1 MNPSSILVISVARI
15 GDTILL
21 TPCLKAIKTRYP
33 TAKLTVLAHPKRME
47 ILENLEFIDHLAP
60 ISKHQTMWRGWL
72 PGKTY
77 DTALVYGRD
86 VALIR
91 YALRVAKTVVCFD
104 EPEFRAVE
112 TKKLLKIPPPQT
124 PTHAVEHRMML
135 AATIDVSNAEDTRL
149 SLTFTNEELKWA
161 EDFMTAQGL
170 AGRHPLIGLQLFS
183 FPAKA
188 HRDWPQNRFIALAN
202 KIKQIYPQSLFV
214 ILGDQLAAERAK
226 LLAGQF
232 PKELKIIAGQL
243 SLRQSAA
250 VMARL
255 DLYVGVDTG
264 PTHIAGALGI
274 PMVAMYHWKYP
285 AANLRPLQNDWC
297 QTIEHPATG
306 SPDAGY
312 PLGMEA
318 ITIDSVLAAA
328 LPLLERAGRRAG
340 WALAN
345 DKHDKC

>member
-47 ILENLEFIDHLAP
+47 VLENLEFIDHLAP
-60 ISKHQTMWRGWL
+60 ISKHQAMWRGWL

-86 VALIR
+86 VALVR
-91 YALRVAKTVVCFD
+91 YALRVAKAVVCFD
-104 EPEFRAVE
+104 EPEFGRLK
-112 TKKLLKIPPPQT
+112 TKNLQKIQPPQT

-135 AATIDVSNAEDTRL
+135 AAALGVTEAKDKRL
-149 SLTFTNEELKWA
+149 AMAFTNEELKWA
-161 EDFMTAQGL
+161 EDFIVAQGL
-170 AGRHPLIGLQLFS
+170 AGQHPLIGLQLFS

-188 HRDWPQNRFIALAN
+188 HRDWPQDSFIALAN
-202 KIKQIYPQSLFV
+202 KIKQIYPQSQFV

-226 LLAGQF
+226 LLTSHF
-232 PKELKIIAGQL
+232 PDTLKIIAGQL
-243 SLRQSAA
+243 TLRQSAA

-285 AANLRPLQNDWC
+285 AANLRPLQNAGC
-297 QTIEHPATG
+297 QSIEHPATS
-306 SPDAGY
+306 SPDAGF
-312 PLGMEA
+312 PQGMEA
-318 ITIDSVLAAA
+318 IAIDPVLAAA
-328 LPLLERAGRRAG
+328 LPLLERSGQRGG
-340 WALAN
+340 WALA
-345 DKHDKC
+345 HETCDKC